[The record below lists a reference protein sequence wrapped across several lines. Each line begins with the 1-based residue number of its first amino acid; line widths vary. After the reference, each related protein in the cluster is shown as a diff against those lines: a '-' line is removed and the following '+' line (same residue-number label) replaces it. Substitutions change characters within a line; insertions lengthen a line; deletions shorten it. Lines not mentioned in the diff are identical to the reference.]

1 MRQVHLLLVALLGW
15 LAAAPAQAPAKF
27 FTRTG
32 TISFF
37 SATPLEDITA
47 TNQRVAAAVDVAAG
61 QLAFTVPMADFQFPK
76 KLMQTHFN
84 ENYVESEK
92 YPKATFTG
100 QLVAFQAAALD
111 HTGAQPAV
119 AEGDLTIH
127 GVKRHVRVP
136 GTLEKRGTRL
146 LVNAKFAIETA
157 DYNIEIPT
165 LVRGHI
171 AKTVDVTVALAC
183 DPMPLP

>member
-1 MRQVHLLLVALLGW
+1 MQQLQLVLVALLGW
-15 LAAAPAQAPAKF
+15 LAAGPAQAPARF

-37 SATPLEDITA
+37 SATPVEDISA
-47 TNQRVAAAVDVAAG
+47 TNQRVAAAVDVTTG
-61 QLAFTVPMADFQFPK
+61 QLAFTVPMQDFQFPK

-92 YPKATFTG
+92 YPKASFSG
-100 QLVAFQAAALD
+100 RLVGFAPAALASA
-111 HTGAQPAV
+111 GPQPAV

-127 GVKRHVRVP
+127 GVKRHLRVP
-136 GTLEKRGTRL
+136 GTLEKQGNRL

-157 DYNIEIPT
+157 DYNIEIPM

-183 DPMPLP
+183 DPLP

>member
-1 MRQVHLLLVALLGW
+1 MRQLYLLLVALLGW
-15 LAAAPAQAPAKF
+15 LATSPAQAPTRF

-37 SATPLEDITA
+37 SATPLEDIAA
-47 TNQRVAAAVDVAAG
+47 TNQRVAAAVDVASG
-61 QLAFTVPMADFQFPK
+61 QLAFTVPMPEFQFPK

-100 QLVAFQAAALD
+100 RLVGFEAAALA
-111 HTGAQPAV
+111 TAGPQPAV
-119 AEGDLTIH
+119 AEGDLTMH
-127 GVKRHVRVP
+127 GVKRRVRVP
-136 GTLEKRGTRL
+136 GTLEKQGNRL

-157 DYNIEIPT
+157 DYHIEIPA

-183 DPMPLP
+183 DPLPLP

>member
-1 MRQVHLLLVALLGW
+1 MQQVHLLLVALLGW
-15 LAAAPAQAPAKF
+15 LAATPAQAPAKF
-27 FTRTG
+27 FTRSG
-32 TISFF
+32 TITFF
-37 SATPLEDITA
+37 SAAPVEDISA
-47 TNQRVAAAVDVAAG
+47 TNSRVAAAMDVQSG
-61 QLAFTVPMADFQFPK
+61 QLAFTALMQEFQFPK

-100 QLVAFQAAALD
+100 QLVGFQAAVLD
-111 HTGAQPAV
+111 RAGPQPVV

-136 GTLEKRGTRL
+136 GTIEKRGNRL
-146 LVNAKFAIETA
+146 LVNAKFAVETA
-157 DYNIEIPT
+157 DYNIEIPA

>member
-1 MRQVHLLLVALLGW
+1 MRQVHLLLVVLLGW
-15 LAAAPAQAPAKF
+15 LAAAPAQGPTKY
-27 FTRTG
+27 FTRSG
-32 TISFF
+32 TITFF
-37 SATPLEDITA
+37 SATPMEDISA
-47 TNQRVAAAVDVAAG
+47 TNSRVAAAVDVQSG
-61 QLAFTVPMADFQFPK
+61 QVVFTVLMQDFQFPK

-100 QLVAFQAAALD
+100 QLVGFQPTALD
-111 HTGAQPAV
+111 QAGPQPTV

-136 GTLEKRGTRL
+136 GSLEKRGNRL
-146 LVNAKFAIETA
+146 LVNTKFSVETA
-157 DYNIEIPT
+157 DYNIEIPA